1 MGVSPISM
9 HKISP
14 HLPIE
19 FSHLQGSPMSPG
31 ESEKPKLRIPTKS
44 PRPVG
49 CWAFPNLSF
58 KAWKLENATRKT
70 PKSQL
75 PQVAHGKCGIHGIEK
90 KNGPK
95 MVGGGKIPKV
105 NKRSPKKPENPDF
118 LLESRIQSISFCLLL
133 ATPFFWGFMVL
144 KLQGSFHEFTA
155 CPKDTA
161 TRDPPTCRVS
171 LLLPFLL
178 GLFSVS
184 INRFITRSSR
194 LYLTMNSQMSGSSN
208 SCSGL
213 DKTVKPTVDS
223 AKKDTWKIEVE
234 NFSAENI
241 NMWSLQLS

>member
-1 MGVSPISM
+1 MAFRSW
-9 HKISP
+9 
-14 HLPIE
+14 
-19 FSHLQGSPMSPG
+19 GSQPRVPG
-31 ESEKPKLRIPTKS
+31 QLAAEHSLTCHS
-44 PRPVG
+44 RPG
-49 CWAFPNLSF
+49 S
-58 KAWKLENATRKT
+58 WKKRHVRKT

-90 KNGPK
+90 KKRGPK
-95 MVGGGKIPKV
+95 NG
-105 NKRSPKKPENPDF
+105 RWWENPKGEQKVKKKKLTF
-118 LLESRIQSISFCLLL
+118 LTFCWSPESSPSPFVFCWPL
-133 ATPFFWGFMVL
+133 PFFWGFMV

-155 CPKDTA
+155 FPKDTA
-161 TRDPPTCRVS
+161 TLPPTCRVS

-223 AKKDTWKIEVE
+223 AKKDT
-234 NFSAENI
+234 
-241 NMWSLQLS
+241 